1 MYDFAFKQ
9 IRENLEA
16 IEIRANFLKQAA
28 EGSKQ
33 ITNVDAVKMF
43 DELLFA
49 LGKVNDLIDLERE
62 G

>member
-1 MYDFAFKQ
+1 MRYKVQ
-9 IRENLEA
+9 IRQSLEA

-33 ITNVDAVKMF
+33 ITNIDAVKMF

>member
-1 MYDFAFKQ
+1 MRYKEQ
-9 IRENLEA
+9 IRKNLEA

-33 ITNVDAVKMF
+33 IPNTDAVKMF

>member
-1 MYDFAFKQ
+1 MRYKEQ
-9 IRENLEA
+9 IRQNLET

-33 ITNVDAVKMF
+33 ITNADAVRMF

>member
-1 MYDFAFKQ
+1 MRYKEQ
-9 IRENLEA
+9 IRQSLEA

>member
-1 MYDFAFKQ
+1 MRYKEQ

>member
-1 MYDFAFKQ
+1 MRYKEQ
-9 IRENLEA
+9 IRQSLEA

-43 DELLFA
+43 DEVLFA

>member
-1 MYDFAFKQ
+1 MRYKTQ
-9 IRENLEA
+9 IRQNLEA

-33 ITNVDAVKMF
+33 LSSTDAVKMF
-43 DELLFA
+43 NELLFA

>member
-1 MYDFAFKQ
+1 MRYKDQ
-9 IRENLEA
+9 IRQSLEA

>member
-1 MYDFAFKQ
+1 MRYKEQ
-9 IRENLEA
+9 IRKSLEA

-33 ITNVDAVKMF
+33 ISNADAVKMF

-49 LGKVNDLIDLERE
+49 LGKANDLIDLERE

>member
-1 MYDFAFKQ
+1 MRYKEQ
-9 IRENLEA
+9 IRQNLEA

-43 DELLFA
+43 NELLFA

>member
-1 MYDFAFKQ
+1 MRYKEQ
-9 IRENLEA
+9 IRQNLEA

-33 ITNVDAVKMF
+33 ISNVDAVKMF
-43 DELLFA
+43 SELLFA

>member
-1 MYDFAFKQ
+1 MRYKEQ
-9 IRENLEA
+9 IRKSLEA
-16 IEIRANFLKQAA
+16 IEIRTNFLKQAM

-33 ITNVDAVKMF
+33 ITNIDAVKMF
-43 DELLFA
+43 DEVLFA

>member
-1 MYDFAFKQ
+1 MRYKEQ
-9 IRENLEA
+9 IRQNLEA

-33 ITNVDAVKMF
+33 ISNIDAVKMF
-43 DELLFA
+43 NELLFA

>member
-1 MYDFAFKQ
+1 MRYKEQ
-9 IRENLEA
+9 IRQNLEA

-33 ITNVDAVKMF
+33 ISNVDAVKMF
-43 DELLFA
+43 NELLFA

>member
-1 MYDFAFKQ
+1 MRYKEQ
-9 IRENLEA
+9 IRKSLEA

-43 DELLFA
+43 DEVLFA
-49 LGKVNDLIDLERE
+49 LGKVNDLIDLVRE